1 MYMYCSRSV
10 VCCQKIR
17 GKLMTLFVVVN
28 WRRSALIRRDET
40 EAKNSPFASSV
51 KQHTCGEKKT
61 LVLVNDRHAPN
72 APVSMPLEWV
82 TLGLAAQLFC
92 L

>member
-1 MYMYCSRSV
+1 
-10 VCCQKIR
+10 
-17 GKLMTLFVVVN
+17 MTLFVVVN